1 MAMKSVIS
9 VAAIVLLQFMFAQSV
24 IAEDDAA
31 AQSALEF
38 QSERFAAMVAADTE
52 RLEGFLADDLSY
64 AHTTGLVETKQQ
76 FLQTIESGVIDY
88 QRIVPGDVRVRIYG
102 EVAVM
107 TGTAE
112 LQAVANG
119 SPVRAR
125 IGFLDVSRRVGDIW
139 QLVAWQS
146 NRLPEN

>member
-52 RLEGFLADDLSY
+52 RLEEFLADDLSY

-107 TGTAE
+107 VGTAE
-112 LQAVANG
+112 LQVVANG

-125 IGFLDVSRRVGDIW
+125 IGFLDVSRRVGGAW

>member
-1 MAMKSVIS
+1 MAMKSIIS
-9 VAAIVLLQFMFAQSV
+9 VAAIVLLQFMFAQAV
-24 IAEDDAA
+24 IAEDDAV

-38 QSERFAAMVAADTE
+38 QSERFAAMVAADAE
-52 RLEGFLADDLSY
+52 RLEEFLADDLSY

-88 QRIVPGDVRVRIYG
+88 QRIVPEDVRVRIYG

-112 LQAVANG
+112 LQVVANG

-125 IGFLDVSRRVGDIW
+125 IGFLDVSRRVGGAW

-146 NRLPEN
+146 NRLPED